1 VPYYARLLA
10 AALCGGGVYAGFP
23 PHGWI
28 WLLGAGL
35 VGLTFLLQEQ
45 TPRAAA
51 GVGFAFGLGFMGP
64 LLVWLSVLGPDVW
77 LLVAIASA
85 GFYALFGWAYGR
97 TRALPAHLL
106 WATALWV
113 GMEYLRSQVPFG
125 GFPWGRL
132 AFATADTPLVSFN
145 RWVGVAGTSGLIFL
159 GCCAVG
165 IAVHHAL
172 GQGVGRR
179 LAYAAAVPAGL
190 VVAGLALP
198 TGLASATG
206 SATVAAVQGDVPGT
220 GAESLGERH
229 EVTTNHAE
237 ATVAYAEQVRAGE
250 RPKPDLVIW
259 PENSTDVDPFTTPSI
274 GAEIDEAVKAI
285 GVPTLIG
292 AIVDGPGSGEAQNV
306 GLVWDPEQGS
316 LPDRYVKRHLVPFG
330 EYIPLRDQLA
340 PLISRLDQIARDMQP
355 GDEPGV
361 LQVGPVL
368 VGTMM
373 CFDVAYDDTIADN
386 ASNGA
391 ELMVVQTNN
400 ATYYGTAQPEQQWGI
415 EQVRAVETGRDVVV
429 ASVNGISGFV
439 SADGEVLQ
447 RTHSRDQQVLVQD
460 VRLADGLTWG
470 VRFGA
475 WIERG
480 LALLGAG
487 AVVAALVLA
496 RRRREPAD
504 RVDEAADSETPDDE
518 VAAARPDENEAPVPT
533 ESPR

>member
-1 VPYYARLLA
+1 VPSYLRLLA
-10 AALCGGGVYAGFP
+10 AAGCGVSVYAGFP
-23 PHGWI
+23 PHGWW
-28 WLLGAGL
+28 WLLVLGL
-35 VGLTFLLQEQ
+35 VGLVYLLQGVS
-45 TPRAAA
+45 PRGAA
-51 GVGFAFGLGFMGP
+51 GVGFVFGLGFMGT

-85 GFYALFGWAYGR
+85 GFYALFGWAYAR
-97 TRALPAHLL
+97 TRDLPGHLL
-106 WATALWV
+106 WATTLWV
-113 GMEYLRSQVPFG
+113 GMEYLRSEIPFG

-132 AFATADTPLVSFN
+132 AFATPDTPMLSFN
-145 RWVGVAGTSGLIFL
+145 RWIGVAATSGVMFL
-159 GCCAVG
+159 GAC
-165 IAVHHAL
+165 AL
-172 GQGVGRR
+172 GVAAHAAIAHGVGRR
-179 LAYAAAVPAGL
+179 LAYAAAIPVGL
-190 VVAGLALP
+190 VVCGAVLP

-206 SATVAAVQGDVPGT
+206 TATVAAVQGDVPGT
-220 GAESLGERH
+220 GAESLGQQH

-237 ATVAYAEQVRAGE
+237 ATIDYAKQVDAGE
-250 RPKPDLVIW
+250 RPRPDLVIW
-259 PENSTDVDPFTTPSI
+259 PENSTDVDPFHTP
-274 GAEIDEAVKAI
+274 EIYTAIDDAVRAI

-292 AIVDGPGSGEAQNV
+292 AIVDGPEPGEAQNV
-306 GLVWDPEQGS
+306 GLVWDPNDGP
-316 LPDRYVKRHLVPFG
+316 LPERYVKRHLVPFG
-330 EYIPLRDQLA
+330 EYIPMRDLIA
-340 PLISRLDQIARDMQP
+340 PLSSRLDQIARDMQP
-355 GDEPGV
+355 GDEPGL

-460 VRLADGLTWG
+460 VHLADGVTWA

-480 LALLGAG
+480 LAVLGAG
-487 AVVAALVLA
+487 AVVAALVIS
-496 RRRREPAD
+496 RRRR
-504 RVDEAADSETPDDE
+504 RDESDDQGAPQPPDVAEAEAVET
-518 VAAARPDENEAPVPT
+518 APVTT

>member
-1 VPYYARLLA
+1 MPYYARLLA
-10 AALCGGGVYAGFP
+10 AAVCGVAVYAGFP
-23 PHGWI
+23 PRGWV
-28 WLLGAGL
+28 WLLGVGL
-35 VGLTFLLQEQ
+35 VGLVYLLQEQ
-45 TPRAAA
+45 TPRGAA
-51 GVGFAFGLGFMGP
+51 GVSFAFGLGFLVP
-64 LLVWLSVLGPDVW
+64 LLTWLTVIGPDAWVM
-77 LLVAIASA
+77 VAIASA

-97 TRALPAHLL
+97 TRSLPAHLL
-106 WATALWV
+106 WATTLWV

-145 RWVGVAGTSGLIFL
+145 RWLGVAGTSGLIFL
-159 GCCAVG
+159 ACCALGVG
-165 IAVHHAL
+165 IH
-172 GQGVGRR
+172 
-179 LAYAAAVPAGL
+179 AAASRGHARQLAVAAAAPVGL
-190 VVAGLALP
+190 VIAGAVLP

-220 GAESLGERH
+220 GAESLGEQH

-237 ATVAYAEQVRAGE
+237 ATIDYAAQVEAGE

-259 PENSTDVDPFTTPSI
+259 PENSTDVDPFNHSDIYSTI
-274 GAEIDEAVKAI
+274 DGAVQEI

-292 AIVDGPGSGEAQNV
+292 AIIDGPGAGEARNV
-306 GLVWDPEQGS
+306 GLVWDPEQGP
-316 LPDRYVKRHLVPFG
+316 LPERYVKRHLVPFG
-330 EYIPLRDQLA
+330 EYIPFRAQLE
-340 PLISRLDQIARDMQP
+340 PMFSRLDQIGRDMQP
-355 GDEPGV
+355 GDDPGL
-361 LQVGPVL
+361 LQVGPVT

-400 ATYYGTAQPEQQWGI
+400 ATYYGTAEPEQQWGI

-460 VRLADGLTWG
+460 VRLADGVTWG

-487 AVVAALVLA
+487 AVAAVLVLS
-496 RRRREPAD
+496 RRRRQDDPP
-504 RVDEAADSETPDDE
+504 PDDTSDTDLPE
-518 VAAARPDENEAPVPT
+518 SQPDPTEDAVVT

>member
-10 AALCGGGVYAGFP
+10 AAACGVAAYAGFP
-23 PHGWI
+23 PRGWI
-28 WLLGAGL
+28 WLLGLGLAGL
-35 VGLTFLLQEQ
+35 VYLLQEP
-45 TPRAAA
+45 TPRGSA
-51 GVGFAFGLGFMGP
+51 GVGFAFGLGFMGS
-64 LLVWLSVLGPDVW
+64 LLEWLSVLGPDVW
-77 LLVAIASA
+77 ILVAVASA
-85 GFYALFGWAYGR
+85 AFYALFGWAYAR
-97 TRALPAHLL
+97 TRELPAHLL

-113 GMEYLRSQVPFG
+113 GMEYLRSQIPFG

-132 AFATADTPLVSFN
+132 AFATAETPMVSFN

-159 GCCAVG
+159 ACA
-165 IAVHHAL
+165 AL
-172 GQGVGRR
+172 GLAIHAGVRNGPVRR
-179 LAYAAAVPAGL
+179 LAYAAAVPVI
-190 VVAGLALP
+190 VVIGAVLP

-237 ATVAYAEQVRAGE
+237 ATIDYARQVEAGE
-250 RPKPDLVIW
+250 QPRPDIVIW
-259 PENSTDVDPFTTPSI
+259 PENSTDVDPFHNPPI
-274 GAEIDEAVKAI
+274 YAAIDNAVRAI

-292 AIVDGPGSGEAQNV
+292 AIVDGPGPGEAQNV
-306 GLVWDPEQGS
+306 GLVWDPNHGP

-330 EYIPLRDQLA
+330 EYIPMRDLIA
-340 PLISRLDQIARDMQP
+340 PLSSRLDQIARDMQP
-355 GDEPGV
+355 GHEPGL

-429 ASVNGISGFV
+429 ASVNGISGYV

-447 RTHSRDQQVLVQD
+447 RTHSRDRQVLVQD
-460 VRLADGLTWG
+460 VRLADGVTWG

-487 AVVAALVLA
+487 AVVAAFVIS
-496 RRRREPAD
+496 RRRRDAD
-504 RVDEAADSETPDDE
+504 ASDDHADDQDAPRSPEAAET
-518 VAAARPDENEAPVPT
+518 AEAEPVPT